1 MNAPVE
7 STTPTIP
14 GTPYAG
20 GFFVFRILIDAVL
33 HALILAPKAERT
45 LPAARWNRNYD
56 NVPGALSYN
65 DGLANTK
72 AMAEAGSEL
81 AKAALAKEI
90 DGHADW
96 YIPAVDEL
104 EMVYRHFKPGTEKNY
119 CWARSGIN
127 QAAIPPTAPY
137 TPDHPGQTAI
147 EDFRA
152 GGPEAIDVNIYWAS
166 TQDAADSYWAW
177 GQDFGDGGQ
186 DHWDKGNEFPAL
198 LVRREPIR

>member
-7 STTPTIP
+7 STTPTEP

-20 GFFVFRILIDAVL
+20 GFFVGRILIDAVL
-33 HALILAPKAERT
+33 HALILAPKAART
-45 LPAARWNRNYD
+45 MPAQRWNGNYD

-72 AMAEAGSEL
+72 AMAEAGSAL
-81 AKAALAKEI
+81 ARAALATEI

-104 EMVYRHFKPGTEKNY
+104 EMVYRHFKPGTGENY
-119 CWARSGIN
+119 SYARSGIN
-127 QAAIPPTAPY
+127 QSAVPHTFPY
-137 TPDHPGQTAI
+137 TPKIPGQTAV
-147 EDFRA
+147 EAFRA
-152 GGPEAIDVNIYWAS
+152 GGHEAIEQQVYWSS
-166 TQDAADSYWAW
+166 TQHAGNRRWAW
-177 GQDFGDGGQ
+177 GQHFASGRQ
-186 DHWDKGNEFPAL
+186 DDWDKANEVPAL